1 MSESKVILIQDYGG
15 EFIYEIGNIYEYLRP
30 ELAALP
36 QDSYGYAGV
45 FKVTVEF
52 TPYEQES

>member
-15 EFIYEIGNIYEYLRP
+15 EFIYEIGNIYEHLRP
-30 ELAALP
+30 KLATLP
-36 QDSYGYAGV
+36 EDSYGYAGV

-52 TPYEQES
+52 IPYDQA